1 MDYRSKPYVGFCS
14 VHGVNVEVH
23 WRYRDDPHDEKDH
36 GHKNSIDDIDF
47 GKLGVLQ
54 DFKEPS
60 DKRSKDII
68 TLIPQLENLP
78 LLSCFRLK
86 EELFKDHITTYMEG
100 LGR

>member
-60 DKRSKDII
+60 LVYKGAGKLSKQAEIGNVCKHSNF
-68 TLIPQLENLP
+68 QYKVVCN
-78 LLSCFRLK
+78 
-86 EELFKDHITTYMEG
+86 
-100 LGR
+100 